1 MWAWLSI
8 NAGVVAAIF
17 AALAALLVSGITFL
31 GNLKIAKVNA
41 GLSES
46 LTKMKAEMDNQAA
59 SRRAQMEQKIEMMRA
74 IFQNDLANLK
84 HLLEHKTEL
93 SAEKVVTEL
102 LLIMLSE
109 QKTRTWNIIRATIGG
124 FTDEELRKILVGA
137 GAIRMTGPHG
147 EERWGILSQNREF
160 LIENRFLRRN
170 RNPDWDNPPRT

>member
-1 MWAWLSI
+1 
-8 NAGVVAAIF
+8 
-17 AALAALLVSGITFL
+17 
-31 GNLKIAKVNA
+31 
-41 GLSES
+41 
-46 LTKMKAEMDNQAA
+46 
-59 SRRAQMEQKIEMMRA
+59 
-74 IFQNDLANLK
+74 
-84 HLLEHKTEL
+84 
-93 SAEKVVTEL
+93 
-102 LLIMLSE
+102 MLSE